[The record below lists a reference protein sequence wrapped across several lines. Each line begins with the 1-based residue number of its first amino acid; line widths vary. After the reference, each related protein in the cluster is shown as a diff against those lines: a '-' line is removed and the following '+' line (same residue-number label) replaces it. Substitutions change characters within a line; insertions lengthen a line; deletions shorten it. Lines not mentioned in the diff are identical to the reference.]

1 MIDFQD
7 NHISEIA
14 KNFPEIN
21 IKKYYFI
28 ETGWMNRI
36 IIIND
41 RIVFRFPRTGSGITR
56 LSSELKLLSILK
68 RTTVRLPEY
77 KFIHMVDP
85 FFAGYEM
92 IHGDTIDM
100 AKSLGKGVLNDFISL
115 LDYMHQF
122 NRGSFSET
130 SLHIY
135 NSKTWIGHE
144 ESLLDSFRKA
154 LEYYTGHEYFDGI
167 FILMDLALS
176 DLMDSDISLIHGD
189 LSRGNVILNRKHSR
203 INGVIDWSDS
213 SYGDRALDVAAIID
227 GFSLKYLPYVLNH
240 FSMDFSSRAL
250 KRVFFYRMVSP
261 LYKAYFLEKTGKHI
275 EAERLCTDIINNS
288 EYKKLGNEIKSGS
301 GNSKFILP

>member
-1 MIDFQD
+1 MIDLPD

-36 IIIND
+36 IVVND
-41 RIVFRFPRTGSGITR
+41 SIVFRFPRTVSGIGR
-56 LSSELKLLSILK
+56 LSSELKLLSVL
-68 RTTVRLPEY
+68 RDPPVRFPEY
-77 KFIHMVDP
+77 KFIHMAEP
-85 FFAGYEM
+85 FFAGYGM
-92 IHGDTIDM
+92 IHGDTVEM

-115 LDYMHQF
+115 LDYMKQF
-122 NRGSFSET
+122 NRNSFEET
-130 SLHIY
+130 FLHIY

-144 ESLLDSFRKA
+144 ESLLNSFREA
-154 LEYYTGHEYFDGI
+154 LEDYTGHEYFDGI
-167 FILMDLALS
+167 FSMMDLAMS
-176 DLMDSDISLIHGD
+176 DLTDSDISLIHGD

-203 INGVIDWSDS
+203 INGIIDWSDS

-227 GFSLKYLPYVLNH
+227 GFSLKHLKYLLNH

-275 EAERLCTDIINNS
+275 EAESLCRDIINNS
-288 EYKKLGNEIKSGS
+288 EYKKLGNEIKS
-301 GNSKFILP
+301 